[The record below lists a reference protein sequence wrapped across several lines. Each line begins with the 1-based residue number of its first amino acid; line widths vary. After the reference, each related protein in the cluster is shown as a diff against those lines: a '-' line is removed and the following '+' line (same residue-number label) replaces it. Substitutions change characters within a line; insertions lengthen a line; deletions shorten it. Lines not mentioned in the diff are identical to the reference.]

1 MSGVSRDAYYNP
13 EQALQEL
20 MLQEQLVNQAVDV
33 QVLLRILVDKEIITR
48 DEVAKYRE
56 EVRSSPKYANTISKI
71 DHQKKGFEAAQND
84 PQGYMK
90 ALLKAKL
97 DGKIK

>member
-1 MSGVSRDAYYNP
+1 MSGVSSDAYYNP

-20 MLQEQLVNQAVDV
+20 MLQGQIVNQAVDV

-48 DEVAKYRE
+48 DDVARYRN
-56 EVRSSPKYANTISKI
+56 EVRSSPKYANAFSKI
-71 DHQKKGFEAAQND
+71 ERQKKVFEAAQND

-90 ALLKAKL
+90 ALFKAKL
-97 DGKIK
+97 DGRIK